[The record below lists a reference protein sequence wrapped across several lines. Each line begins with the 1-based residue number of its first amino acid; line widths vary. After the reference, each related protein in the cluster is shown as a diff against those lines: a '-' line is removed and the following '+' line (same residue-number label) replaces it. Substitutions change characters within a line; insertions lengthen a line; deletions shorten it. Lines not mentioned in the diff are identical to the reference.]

1 MTFFG
6 KITITNGFMTGV
18 FSARLNAFLTFLSH
32 NNVRKHQFL
41 EKYQHFFKNVNIFWQ
56 NVDIFTI
63 LTVKYLLKDEN
74 HEKLL
79 FLM

>member
-1 MTFFG
+1 MT
-6 KITITNGFMTGV
+6 V
-18 FSARLNAFLTFLSH
+18 RQSRSFSSEKLYLIPMYAYQNLTFLSH